1 MRETF
6 SANTRN
12 EGTVHTERRCNT
24 YADLVGTNELAALLG
39 VTPRTIGNLIKRS
52 RIPVLKVGS
61 LNRFNV
67 QRVLETL
74 ERKEAR

>member
-1 MRETF
+1 MEAMSNGYIPAEERVDQL
-6 SANTRN
+6 AN
-12 EGTVHTERRCNT
+12 
-24 YADLVGTNELAALLG
+24 TNELAQVLN
-39 VTPRTIGNLIKRS
+39 VTTRTIGNLVQKR

-67 QRVLETL
+67 NRVLETL

>member
-1 MRETF
+1 MEAMSNGYIPAEERVDQL
-6 SANTRN
+6 AN
-12 EGTVHTERRCNT
+12 
-24 YADLVGTNELAALLG
+24 TNELAQILN
-39 VTPRTIGNLIKRS
+39 VTTRTIGNLVQKR

-67 QRVLETL
+67 NRVLETL